1 MDCFLTLGVTRA
13 LFVYL
18 DFTHGVFSPLT
29 NNTSLDWW
37 EHLQDIVVIPMVS
50 SVFLV
55 PFKPLKNR
63 VLFYHGVFNDQR
75 YPKICV

>member
-1 MDCFLTLGVTRA
+1 MDCFLTRGVTRA

-37 EHLQDIVVIPMVS
+37 EHLQDIVVKPMVF
-50 SVFLV
+50 VFLV
-55 PFKPLKNR
+55 PFKPLKKR
-63 VLFYHGVFNDQR
+63 VLFYHGVFDDQR